1 MKGGGKPPWLA
12 RKLEIERDRNDG
24 RTGDAECDATVC
36 KEPAPFALAAIGRL
50 A

>member
-1 MKGGGKPPWLA
+1 MKGGGKPPPLA
-12 RKLEIERDRNDG
+12 RKRETERDRNDA
-24 RTGDAECDATVC
+24 RTGNAECDATAC